1 MRKIRNTFVGIG
13 ILVCSLVTAQ
23 QMPDYT
29 GYPSVLFNINP
40 AYTGTKGTLDARISY
55 RKQWTGFDGAP
66 VTQLVGVHGRL
77 WKGRI
82 GLGST
87 LYKDQIGPFTMFDY
101 GFSAAAHFHFPD
113 VEVSAGIGIRF
124 NKLTMNSSSM
134 TTHWE
139 GDPAL
144 IPGITAF
151 DKTKNA
157 LAGLMLY
164 NDRFHFGFGV
174 MNVISAKAVLAT
186 GSTYKFKQHY
196 FLSFG
201 YNFHGHPDY
210 VWENNLLGEYVDGLP
225 MTINY
230 SLRVHYRQKL
240 MVGAGWRLKDAV
252 YLQTGYVFY
261 KAVQLTYSYDFGI
274 SKLRKAH
281 NGTHEITLGYRFDYE
296 NKKSR
301 YKNFNSFQRQK
312 YNIF

>member
-1 MRKIRNTFVGIG
+1 MRKIRNTFVLIA
-13 ILVCSLVTAQ
+13 IAVCTTVTAQ

-40 AYTGTKGTLDARISY
+40 AYTGTKGTLDARLNY

-66 VTQLVGVHGRL
+66 VTQMVGVHGRL

-87 LYKDQIGPFTMFDY
+87 LYKDEIGPSTMFDY

-113 VEVSAGIGIRF
+113 VEFSAGIGIRF
-124 NKLTMNSSSM
+124 NKYTMNTSSM

-139 GDPAL
+139 GDPAV
-144 IPGITAF
+144 IPGTTAF

-164 NDRFHFGFGV
+164 NDRFHFGLGI

-186 GSTYKFKQHY
+186 GNIVKFKQHY
-196 FLSFG
+196 FFSFG

-230 SLRVHYRQKL
+230 NLRVHFRRKL

-252 YLQTGYVFY
+252 ILQAGWVFY
-261 KAVQLTYSYDFGI
+261 KTVQLTYSYDFGI

-281 NGTHEITLGYRFDYE
+281 NGSHEITLGYRFDYE
-296 NKKSR
+296 NKKSK
-301 YKNFNSFQRQK
+301 YKNFNSFQRQR